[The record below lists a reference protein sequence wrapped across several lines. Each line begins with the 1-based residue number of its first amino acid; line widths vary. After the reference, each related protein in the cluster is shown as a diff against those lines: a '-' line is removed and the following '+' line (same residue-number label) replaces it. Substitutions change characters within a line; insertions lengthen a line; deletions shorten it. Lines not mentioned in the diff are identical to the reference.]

1 MMVKRPEVDHLIH
14 EIRERRYPSKHRT
27 PRKCVNDRT
36 VKNRTGGIERGN
48 NMGKVIVGTTMSL
61 DGFMNDRN
69 GDVSLLY
76 PDLEALRR
84 TEMLQEEI
92 QTTGAVLMG
101 KRAYDM
107 AEGDFT
113 DYEFQVPIF
122 VLTHHVPEKV
132 AKGENERLTFTFVT
146 DGIESAIEQ
155 ARSAA
160 GDKHVIVIGGANTA
174 QQCIRAGLVDQ
185 IQIGIVPILLGEGL
199 RFFEH
204 IGRQIELERMTVIES
219 PGRLDLRFRVVK
231 DGENRR

>member
-1 MMVKRPEVDHLIH
+1 MKGE
-14 EIRERRYPSKHRT
+14 
-27 PRKCVNDRT
+27 
-36 VKNRTGGIERGN
+36 N
-48 NMGKVIVGTTMSL
+48 NMGKVIIGTTMSL

-92 QTTGAVLMG
+92 QTTGAVVMG
-101 KRAYDM
+101 RRAYDM

-146 DGIESAIEQ
+146 DGIESAIEKAQ
-155 ARSAA
+155 AAA
-160 GDKHVIVIGGANTA
+160 GDKHVMVIGGANTA
-174 QQCIRAGLVDQ
+174 QQCIQAGLVDQ

-204 IGRQIELERMTVIES
+204 LGSEQIELERMRILES
-219 PGRLDLRFRVVK
+219 PTRTDLWFRVVK
-231 DGENRR
+231 DGGNRP

>member
-1 MMVKRPEVDHLIH
+1 MYDETDLFA
-14 EIRERRYPSKHRT
+14 ETYAENQQDRRSFFPWKPVRWWRRIIYS
-27 PRKCVNDRT
+27 CS
-36 VKNRTGGIERGN
+36 GGV
-48 NMGKVIVGTTMSL
+48 MGKVIIGATMSL

-69 GDVSLLY
+69 GDVSRLY

-92 QTTGAVLMG
+92 QTTGAVVMG
-101 KRAYDM
+101 RRAYDM

-146 DGIESAIEQ
+146 DGIESAIEK
-155 ARSAA
+155 AKAAA
-160 GDKHVIVIGGANTA
+160 GGKHVMVIGGANTA
-174 QQCIRAGLVDQ
+174 QQCIQAGLVDQ

-199 RFFEH
+199 RCFEH
-204 IGRQIELERMTVIES
+204 LGSEQIALRRMRLIE
-219 PGRLDLRFRVVK
+219 
-231 DGENRR
+231 